1 MKSHTNTDQMSKS
14 RRQACCC
21 WYGQAAD
28 GTAQSITFSEY
39 AEKWMGVY
47 KENQLKPSSIETC
60 KKHLR
65 AHVLPAFGKHEI
77 AGITTEDMQ
86 LFLNEMGFIIVLYH
100 CKSNNLKC

>member
-1 MKSHTNTDQMSKS
+1 
-14 RRQACCC
+14 
-21 WYGQAAD
+21 
-28 GTAQSITFSEY
+28 
-39 AEKWMGVY
+39 MGVY

-100 CKSNNLKC
+100 CKSNNPKC